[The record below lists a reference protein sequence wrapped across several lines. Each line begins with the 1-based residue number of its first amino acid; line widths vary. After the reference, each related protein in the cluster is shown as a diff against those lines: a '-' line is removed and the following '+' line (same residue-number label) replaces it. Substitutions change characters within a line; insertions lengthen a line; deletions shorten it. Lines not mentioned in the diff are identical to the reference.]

1 MKITGA
7 IFDMDG
13 TLLDSMHIWENIG
26 EDILSTLDITPR
38 GDLREQLRP
47 LSLTQAAEYLIAE
60 YGVQYPVAHIIELVN
75 GSLEHQYREVVL
87 PKPGAPELLE
97 ELRACGVPMCV
108 ATATVRHLAVAA
120 LARTGLLP
128 YFEAVFT
135 CPEVGEGKDSPAIF
149 LQALD
154 CLGTEKESTPVF
166 EDALFAIETAKKAGF
181 PVVAVYDASAA
192 AQQAE
197 IRALADVYAFDY
209 GCMAGMLLLGEET
222 SRPSKAM

>member
-13 TLLDSMHIWENIG
+13 TLLDSMHLWEDIG
-26 EDILSTLDITPR
+26 EDILKTLDITPR
-38 GDLREQLRP
+38 DDLREQLRP

-60 YGVQYPVAHIIELVN
+60 YGVQYPVAQIEELVN
-75 GSLEHQYREVVL
+75 ESLEHQYREVVL

-97 ELRACGVPMCV
+97 ELRACGIPMCV
-108 ATATVRHLAVAA
+108 ATATARNLAVAA
-120 LARTGLLP
+120 LTRTGLLP

-135 CPEVGEGKDSPAIF
+135 CAEVGEGKDSPTIF

-154 CLGTEKESTPVF
+154 CLGTEKETTPVF

-181 PVVAVYDASAA
+181 PVVAIYDASAA

-197 IRALADVYAFDY
+197 IRALADLYARDY
-209 GCMAGMLLLGEET
+209 DGMADTLLPQEES
-222 SRPSKAM
+222 SRRA